1 MTLQTNDS
9 CPQGIKEKLLEWEK
23 CGWLTINHTCEDVEE
38 QKSFTPK
45 RQQQKVENPQEP
57 KELIWCNQ
65 LKLIVNKIAE
75 ELNNKIIKTN
85 ARGLP
90 RSYIFKL
97 DSDGFCKMID
107 ELYRIHKPYI
117 TDYLRKTKKPT
128 GVTYIFPFLGEILKA
143 LIFNKKELQKTDIEP
158 VIKTFNYNSKTA
170 LKKLSY
176 HQKLYTNPDA
186 RLLVETAK
194 TIGKKFATAE

>member
-1 MTLQTNDS
+1 MVIKTNKI
-9 CPQGIKEKLLEWEK
+9 CPQKVKVKLLEWEK

-38 QKSFTPK
+38 YESFTPK
-45 RQQQKVENPQEP
+45 SLPQRTEHTQEP
-57 KELIWCNQ
+57 KELVWCNQ
-65 LKLIVNKIAE
+65 QKSIVRKIAE

-85 ARGLP
+85 ARGLH

-117 TDYLRKTKKPT
+117 TDYLRKTKKPI

-143 LIFNKKELQKTDIEP
+143 LIFNKKELQKIDLEP
-158 VIKTFNYNSKTA
+158 VIKTFGYISNTA
-170 LKKLSY
+170 LKKLSC
-176 HQKLYTNPDA
+176 HKKIYTNPDA

-194 TIGKKFATAE
+194 TIGKRFATAE